1 MTARD
6 GESEMLKRCAAAAR
20 ALLPTAQDQKEA
32 NVFRLAAMVV
42 QSRFPDESKRLMQVS
57 ERYFMQHPC
66 DKLAAVDVLRQGW
79 VISLPRLRDRL
90 SVQLLGALF

>member
-1 MTARD
+1 MTARE
-6 GESEMLKRCAAAAR
+6 GESEMLKRCAAAAQ

-57 ERYFMQHPC
+57 DRYFMQHPS
-66 DKLAAVDVLRQGW
+66 DKLPAVDVVKQGW
-79 VISLPRLRDRL
+79 VISLPRLRDML
-90 SVQLLGALF
+90 SLQLRAPLA